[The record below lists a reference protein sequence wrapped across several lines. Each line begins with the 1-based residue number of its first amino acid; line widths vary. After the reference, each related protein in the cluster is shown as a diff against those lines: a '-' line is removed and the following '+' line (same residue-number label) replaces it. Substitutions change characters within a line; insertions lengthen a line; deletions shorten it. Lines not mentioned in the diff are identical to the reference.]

1 MRLSVKTI
9 TENHGRGKNGEEM
22 IKLGNMRTNEFKEKL
37 STKSVICFCAGH
49 GLKELCCIYPQ
60 LTGKILYVV
69 DNYRHGEKIVL
80 DSHEISILSMDE
92 IKENMHD
99 TLGVITSLQFA
110 DEIIAQLDKVRACDG
125 LEVFVPALFQAEDQG
140 MALKKGGKAIVPR
153 KIHYFWFGRK
163 AIPKQF
169 QKNIE
174 SWERTCPDYEIV
186 RWDESNYDY
195 RKNPYMRQA
204 YESEKWG
211 FVPDYARL
219 DVINTYGGIYLD
231 TDVELIKPLDD
242 LLQFKLFCGF
252 EDLKMVNFGL
262 GFGGTAE
269 NVILQEMMELYE
281 EIDFI
286 KPDKTMNLI
295 PSPAYQTKI
304 LAKHGLIRN
313 GNSQYH
319 EDFVA
324 FSSEFFSP
332 INAYGFGGITENT
345 FSIHQYA
352 ATWFDVEQKAQK
364 DRMLKP
370 VKYVMDRMNSEYET
384 RKHPI
389 QLAEQA
395 EINEG
400 QEQGKGV

>member
-1 MRLSVKTI
+1 MVKL
-9 TENHGRGKNGEEM
+9 ENIRA
-22 IKLGNMRTNEFKEKL
+22 NEFKEKL
-37 STKSVICFCAGH
+37 ATKSVICFCAGY
-49 GLKELCCIYPQ
+49 GLKELCCVYPQ
-60 LTGKILYVV
+60 LTGRILYVV
-69 DNYRHGEKIVL
+69 DNYRHGEKIML
-80 DSHEISILSMDE
+80 DSQEISILSMDE
-92 IKENMHD
+92 IGENIHD
-99 TLGVITSLQFA
+99 ALGVVTSLQFA
-110 DEIIAQLDKVRACDG
+110 DEIIAQLDEVKACDG
-125 LEVFVPALFQAEDQG
+125 LEVFVPALFQAEEQG
-140 MALKKGGKAIVPR
+140 VVLKKERREIIPR

-163 AIPKQF
+163 DIPKQF
-169 QKNIE
+169 QENIE
-174 SWERTCPDYEIV
+174 SWKNACPDYEIV

-242 LLQFKLFCGF
+242 FLQFKLFCGF
-252 EDLKMVNFGL
+252 EDLKAVNFGL

-286 KPDKTMNLI
+286 KPDKTMNLV
-295 PSPAYQTKI
+295 PSPVYQTKI

-324 FSSEFFSP
+324 FSPEFFSP
-332 INAYGFGGITENT
+332 INAYGFGRITENT

-352 ATWFDVEQKAQK
+352 ATWFGAEQKAQK
-364 DRMLKP
+364 DRMLKS
-370 VKYVMDRMNSEYET
+370 VKYVMARMNSGYEKT
-384 RKHPI
+384 
-389 QLAEQA
+389 L
-395 EINEG
+395 
-400 QEQGKGV
+400 